1 MMRGLVYKST
11 GSWYSVKTLTNE
23 QFDCRIKGKFRLVG
37 IKSTNPIAVG
47 DYVNFELEK
56 NSDVVTGVINNICER
71 KNYVLRKSVNLSKQT
86 HILASNIDVV
96 FLIITISSP
105 VTSTNFIDRFL
116 LTSNA
121 YSINTILLFNKIDLI
136 DEVEKKVLK
145 KLIDIYTNI
154 GYECYEISAKT
165 QYNVDKVQSLMKEK
179 VSMFGGHSG
188 VGKSTLINSLQPNLN
203 LRTNNISAQHAQGQH
218 TTTNAELYDL
228 DFGAK
233 IIDTPG
239 IRGFGIVDFN
249 KSDIKNYFP
258 EFYKLLNQCKFN
270 DCLHVNEPKCIVKQF
285 VTEGKIANSRYE
297 NYLQILEDDESSY
310 RVDNFDVL

>member
-1 MMRGLVYKST
+1 MRGLVYKST
-11 GSWYSVKTLTNE
+11 GSWYSVKTPSNE
-23 QFDCRIKGKFRLVG
+23 QFDCRIKGKFRLDG

-47 DYVNFELEK
+47 DYVDFELEK

-86 HILASNIDVV
+86 HILASNIDIV

-121 YSINTILLFNKIDLI
+121 YSINTVLLFNKIDLL
-136 DEVEKKVLK
+136 DEAEKKVLK
-145 KLIDIYTNI
+145 KLIEIYTNI
-154 GYECYEISAKT
+154 GYKCFEISAKN
-165 QYNVDKVQSLMKEK
+165 QYNIDKVKFLMKDNI
-179 VSMFGGHSG
+179 SMFGGHSG

-203 LRTNNISAQHAQGQH
+203 LRTNNISVQHSQGQH
-218 TTTNAELYDL
+218 TTTNAELFDL

-249 KSDIKNYFP
+249 KGDIKNYFP
-258 EFYKLLNQCKFN
+258 EFYKLINQCKFN
-270 DCLHVNEPKCIVKQF
+270 DCMHVNEPKCIVKQY
-285 VTEGKIANSRYE
+285 VEDGKIAISRYE
-297 NYLQILEDDESSY
+297 NYLQILEDDKSSY
-310 RVDNFDVL
+310 RVDNFDV